1 MSKNIQFAH
10 LNECASYMLIF
21 VQRIRA
27 FFPAGTSDMRIKRHL
42 AFQTWRGAAC
52 SAWRRPRRLWEP
64 QATPLQRQ
72 SRPVRVF
79 QRNHSSDLNPSVSS
93 VTPPE
98 FLHGL
103 KQIVSAE
110 VRPKF
115 LSYVDFGIAQ
125 LPEQKIRNPHFSRSS
140 NE

>member
-1 MSKNIQFAH
+1 MSVPSGVPRTLVERPFIYEQKYTICPSKRMRKLHAH
-10 LNECASYMLIF
+10 FCTENKG
-21 VQRIRA
+21 
-27 FFPAGTSDMRIKRHL
+27 FFPAGTSNMRIKRHL
-42 AFQTWRGAAC
+42 AFQRD
-52 SAWRRPRRLWEP
+52 E
-64 QATPLQRQ
+64 RQ
-72 SRPVRVF
+72 LFVPESRQIWSNVP
-79 QRNHSSDLNPSVSS
+79 HSSDLNPSVSS

-103 KQIVSAE
+103 KQILSAE

>member
-10 LNECASYMLIF
+10 LDECASYMLIF

-27 FFPAGTSDMRIKRHL
+27 FFPAGTSNMRIKSHL
-42 AFQTWRGAAC
+42 AFQTNERQLFVPE
-52 SAWRRPRRLWEP
+52 PRQIWG
-64 QATPLQRQ
+64 T
-72 SRPVRVF
+72 VI
-79 QRNHSSDLNPSVSS
+79 HSSDLNPSVSS

-98 FLHGL
+98 FLHRL
-103 KQIVSAE
+103 EQIRSAE

-115 LSYVDFGIAQ
+115 LSYIDFCIAQ
-125 LPEQKIRNPHFSRSS
+125 LPEQKIRNPHLTRSS

>member
-1 MSKNIQFAH
+1 MNAQVTCSFLYREQGLFSCRYIRYANKETSCIPDGRATT
-10 LNECASYMLIF
+10 LCS
-21 VQRIRA
+21 RITRQIWSTV
-27 FFPAGTSDMRIKRHL
+27 PH
-42 AFQTWRGAAC
+42 
-52 SAWRRPRRLWEP
+52 SA
-64 QATPLQRQ
+64 
-72 SRPVRVF
+72 
-79 QRNHSSDLNPSVSS
+79 DLNPPVSS

-103 KQIVSAE
+103 EKILSAE

-125 LPEQKIRNPHFSRSS
+125 LPEEKIRNPHFSRSS

>member
-1 MSKNIQFAH
+1 MSKNTQFAQ
-10 LNECASYMLIF
+10 LNECSSYMLIF

-27 FFPAGTSDMRIKRHL
+27 FFPAGTSNMRIKSHL
-42 AFQTWRGAAC
+42 AFQRD
-52 SAWRRPRRLWEP
+52 E
-64 QATPLQRQ
+64 RQ
-72 SRPVRVF
+72 LFVPESRQIWSTVP
-79 QRNHSSDLNPSVSS
+79 HSSDLNPSVSS

-103 KQIVSAE
+103 KQILSAE

-115 LSYVDFGIAQ
+115 LSYIDFGIAQ

>member
-1 MSKNIQFAH
+1 MRKLHAH
-10 LNECASYMLIF
+10 FCTENKG
-21 VQRIRA
+21 
-27 FFPAGTSDMRIKRHL
+27 FFLDGTSKMRIKRHL
-42 AFQTWRGAAC
+42 AFQTN
-52 SAWRRPRRLWEP
+52 E
-64 QATPLQRQ
+64 RQ
-72 SRPVRVF
+72 LFVLKSRQIWSTVP
-79 QRNHSSDLNPSVSS
+79 HSSDSNPSVSS

-103 KQIVSAE
+103 EQILSAE